1 MTIFKGKMQWIWLV
15 WAVLAVMGISYG
27 LAVQV
32 GETQTVMEMNA
43 WRAALLGTIQGLTE
57 FLPISSSG
65 HLKVIPM
72 VLKLGDPG
80 VSVIA
85 IVQLGS
91 ILAVLW
97 YFRKD
102 LWQLTANSLQALVHR
117 EYGNYHF
124 RMSLGI
130 AFGTI
135 PICVLGFCVKY
146 FFAET
151 YECMRSFLG
160 IGIASIVMSFLL
172 LVAERKGKRDRDFE
186 KISLWDGVL
195 IGCAQALALFPG
207 VSRSGSTLTAALFLN
222 LKRED
227 AARFSFL
234 LGIPA
239 ITLAGLVEL
248 KDLLTVGNLDF
259 GALVVA
265 LIFAAFVS
273 YLSIAWMIRYL
284 QTHSSLCF
292 VVYRLLFGIFL
303 IVWYFAAA

>member
-15 WAVLAVMGISYG
+15 GAVLAVMGISYG

>member
-1 MTIFKGKMQWIWLV
+1 MIIFKGKMQWIWLV
-15 WAVLAVMGISYG
+15 GAVLAVMGISYG

>member
-15 WAVLAVMGISYG
+15 GAVLAVMGISYG

-186 KISLWDGVL
+186 KISLWDGIL

>member
-15 WAVLAVMGISYG
+15 GAVLAVMGISYG

-259 GALVVA
+259 GSLVVA

>member
-15 WAVLAVMGISYG
+15 GTVLAVMGISYG

-186 KISLWDGVL
+186 KISLWDGIL

-259 GALVVA
+259 GSLVVA

>member
-15 WAVLAVMGISYG
+15 GAVLAVMGISYG

-102 LWQLTANSLQALVHR
+102 LWQLTASSLQALVHR

>member
-1 MTIFKGKMQWIWLV
+1 MKIFDNKVKWICLV
-15 WAVLAVMGISYG
+15 GAILAVMGISYG
-27 LAVQV
+27 LAVHV
-32 GETQTVMEMNA
+32 GETQAAMEMNA

-65 HLKVIPM
+65 HLKAIPM
-72 VLKLGDPG
+72 VFNLGDPG
-80 VSVIA
+80 VSIIA

-102 LWQLTANSLQALVHR
+102 LWQLTACSLQALANR
-117 EYGNYHF
+117 EYGDYHF

-135 PICVLGFCVKY
+135 PICILGFCVKY
-146 FFAET
+146 FFADT

-172 LVAERKGKRDRDFE
+172 LIAEYKGKRNRGFE
-186 KISLWDGVL
+186 KISLLDGVL

-248 KDLLTVGNLDF
+248 KDLLSVGNFDVGTLLI
-259 GALVVA
+259 ALV
-265 LIFAAFVS
+265 FAAFVS

-292 VVYRLLFGIFL
+292 VVYRLLFGVFL
-303 IVWYFAAA
+303 IVWYFACA

>member
-1 MTIFKGKMQWIWLV
+1 MTIFKGKIQWIWLV
-15 WAVLAVMGISYG
+15 GAVLAVMGISYG

>member
-15 WAVLAVMGISYG
+15 GAVLAVMGISYG

-117 EYGNYHF
+117 EYGNYYF

-259 GALVVA
+259 GSLIVA

>member
-1 MTIFKGKMQWIWLV
+1 MIIFKGKMQWIWLV
-15 WAVLAVMGISYG
+15 GAVLAVMGISYG

-102 LWQLTANSLQALVHR
+102 LWQLTASSLQALVHR

-259 GALVVA
+259 GSLVVA

-303 IVWYFAAA
+303 IVWYFVAA